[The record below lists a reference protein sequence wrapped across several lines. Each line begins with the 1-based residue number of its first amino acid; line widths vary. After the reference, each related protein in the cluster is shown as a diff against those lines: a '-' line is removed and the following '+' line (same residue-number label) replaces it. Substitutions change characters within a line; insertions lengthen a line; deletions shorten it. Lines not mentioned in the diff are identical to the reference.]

1 MNLNPTNT
9 PKPGDLVLVEATDD
23 ALIPVGSYGV
33 IIGAVNEEQQEPRS
47 VVFNFTNPWW
57 QKTSQGD
64 EIVNASG
71 GPQRGI
77 LKIHLKP
84 TRKQRDQEFL
94 NFDGPW
100 GQDAAKSKTVKVG
113 VWKTDLTKH

>member
-1 MNLNPTNT
+1 MNLNQTCT

-23 ALIPVGSYGV
+23 TLIPAGSYGV
-33 IIGAVNEEQQEPRS
+33 IIGAVEEKQQEPLN

-57 QKTSQGD
+57 QKTSQGN

-77 LKIHLKP
+77 LIKHLKA

-100 GQDAAKSKTVKVG
+100 GQDAAKSKTVKVC
-113 VWKTDLTKH
+113 VWKTDLTKR

>member
-1 MNLNPTNT
+1 MKSTQRT
-9 PKPGDLVLVEATDD
+9 IPKPGDLVHVEATDD
-23 ALIPVGSYGV
+23 SLIPAGSTGV
-33 IIGAVNEEQQEPRS
+33 IIGAVGEPQQEPLS

-57 QKTSQGD
+57 QRTSQGE

-77 LKIHLKP
+77 PTKHLKA
-84 TRKQRDQEFL
+84 TREQRDQEFL

-100 GQDAAKSKTVKVG
+100 AEDAAKTKTVKVNL
-113 VWKTDLTKH
+113 WKTDLTKT

>member
-1 MNLNPTNT
+1 MNPNQANN
-9 PKPGDLVLVEATDD
+9 PKPGDLVLVQTTDD

-33 IIGAVNEEQQEPRS
+33 IIGAVNEEQQEPFS

-57 QKTSQGD
+57 QKTSQG
-64 EIVNASG
+64 EEVVNASG

-77 LKIHLKP
+77 LTKHLKA
-84 TRKQRDQEFL
+84 TRKQRNQEFL

-100 GQDAAKSKTVKVG
+100 GQDAAKSKAVKVC
-113 VWKTDLTKH
+113 VWNTDLTKR

>member
-1 MNLNPTNT
+1 MKSKQRTT
-9 PKPGDLVLVEATDD
+9 PKPGDLVHVETTDD
-23 ALIPVGSYGV
+23 SFIPAGSTGV
-33 IIGAVNEEQQEPRS
+33 IIGAVGEPQQEPLS

-57 QKTSQGD
+57 QRTSQGE

-77 LKIHLKP
+77 PTKHLTA
-84 TRKQRDQEFL
+84 TREQREQEFL

-100 GQDAAKSKTVKVG
+100 AENAAKTKTVKVNI
-113 VWKTDLTKH
+113 WKTDLTKT

>member
-1 MNLNPTNT
+1 MNHNETAT

-23 ALIPVGSYGV
+23 MFIPAGSYGV
-33 IIGAVNEEQQEPRS
+33 IIGEVKEKQQDPNS

-57 QKTSQGD
+57 QKTQSD

-71 GPQRGI
+71 GPQREI
-77 LKIHLKP
+77 QTKQLKATP
-84 TRKQRDQEFL
+84 ERRDQEFL

-100 GQDAAKSKTVKVG
+100 GQDAAKSKTVRVN
-113 VWKTDLTKH
+113 VWKTDLTKR